1 MATGEAA
8 SVSGDRLRYTRRIR
22 WRLRTANLAAWMRA
36 GGIQIVWLTILVAGA
51 AIPVSDVLIDSGWEW
66 VSPVLGF
73 IVVIAAGLERIFSRT
88 TPAAAALDELRR
100 NLAREYRIFLAAPDD
115 HDGGADRF
123 DRYVERSE
131 ALVADYDQKMIDY
144 NARVVRASP

>member
-1 MATGEAA
+1 MSAA
-8 SVSGDRLRYTRRIR
+8 EKPNVSGDRLRYTRRIR
-22 WRLRTANLAAWMRA
+22 WRLRMANLAAWMRA
-36 GGIQIVWLTILVAGA
+36 GGIQIVWLTILIAGA
-51 AIPVSDVLIDSGWEW
+51 AITLSEVLIDSGWEW

-100 NLAREYRIFLAAPDD
+100 NLAHEYRIFLAAPDEQ
-115 HDGGADRF
+115 DGGADRF
-123 DRYVERSE
+123 EKYVERSE

-144 NARVVRASP
+144 NSRVVRASP

>member
-1 MATGEAA
+1 M
-8 SVSGDRLRYTRRIR
+8 SGDRRQYARRIR
-22 WRLRTANLAAWMRA
+22 WRLRMANVAAWMRA
-36 GGIQIVWLTILVAGA
+36 GGIQIVWLTILIAGA
-51 AIPVSDVLIDSGWEW
+51 AIPVSDVLIDGGWEW

-73 IVVIAAGLERIFSRT
+73 IIVIAAGLERIFSRT
-88 TPAAAALDELRR
+88 TPAAAAVDELRR
-100 NLAREYRIFLAAPDD
+100 NLAHEYRVYLAASD
-115 HDGGADRF
+115 DGGPDRF

>member
-1 MATGEAA
+1 M
-8 SVSGDRLRYTRRIR
+8 SGDRRQYARRIR
-22 WRLRTANLAAWMRA
+22 WRLRMANVAAWMRA
-36 GGIQIVWLTILVAGA
+36 GGIQIVWLTILIAGA
-51 AIPVSDVLIDSGWEW
+51 AIPLSDVLIDGGWEW

-73 IVVIAAGLERIFSRT
+73 IIVIAAGLERIFSRT
-88 TPAAAALDELRR
+88 TPAAAAVDELRR
-100 NLAREYRIFLAAPDD
+100 NLAHEYRVYLAASAEGEP
-115 HDGGADRF
+115 GRF

>member
-1 MATGEAA
+1 M
-8 SVSGDRLRYTRRIR
+8 
-22 WRLRTANLAAWMRA
+22 ANLGAWMRA
-36 GGIQIVWLTILVAGA
+36 GGIQIVWLTILIAGA
-51 AIPVSDVLIDSGWEW
+51 TITLSEVLIESGWEW

-100 NLAREYRIFLAAPDD
+100 NLAHEYRMYLAAPDD
-115 HDGGADRF
+115 NGADRF
-123 DRYVERSE
+123 ERYVERSE

-144 NARVVRASP
+144 NARVVRA